1 MKYII
6 DRFEG
11 KTAICEDEGK
21 QMVEIPKYK
30 LPLEAKEGDCLV
42 EQDGF
47 IKMDE
52 KTTQERKSKMKE
64 RMSRLFE

>member
-1 MKYII
+1 MKYTI

-11 KTAICEDEGK
+11 KIAICEDETK
-21 QMVEIPKYK
+21 QIVQIPKYK
-30 LPLEAKEGDCLV
+30 LPLEAKEGDCLM

-52 KTTQERKSKMKE
+52 KETEERKKNLKE